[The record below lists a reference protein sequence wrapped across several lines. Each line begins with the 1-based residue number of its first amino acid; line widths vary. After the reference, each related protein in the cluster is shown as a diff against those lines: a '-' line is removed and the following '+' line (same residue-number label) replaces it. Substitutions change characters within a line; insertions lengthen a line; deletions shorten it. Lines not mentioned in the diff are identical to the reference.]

1 MPDVLLIQPPIQDFY
16 LTAKRTMPYGLAS
29 IAASLRKAGV
39 SVEILD
45 ALATPKN
52 RIVIRPESMCYLDP
66 YFGRA
71 DVSPFG
77 LFHNFRHFGYSLE
90 HIANQARQ
98 SGASLI
104 GISSLFSA
112 YSAMA
117 LETAA
122 AVKQACPDATVVLG
136 GHHPTALPELVMQ
149 HPAVDFVL
157 RGDGEIG
164 LPMLAKALQRNL
176 PIENIPG
183 LVRRCGNGRLS
194 VRPPGL
200 AETLD
205 LLPLPAMDLIHWSYY
220 QRKGMAAVALSA
232 GRGCPMKCSYC
243 AVNANTYH
251 GFRLRGVEHIV
262 AELASVNE
270 RNTIGF
276 VDFEDEHVC
285 ADRRWFL
292 RLLSAIQDRFGHKPF
307 ELRAMNGLFAPA
319 LTTEVIERM
328 QQTGFKTLNLALITT
343 CPAQL
348 KRFHRPDI
356 TSELDR
362 VLSDAIRY
370 GLNSVV
376 YIIVAGPGQNA
387 GDAVDD
393 LVYLAQRP
401 VLAGV
406 SIFYPSPGS
415 DDYRW
420 CRNRHLLPN
429 ELELLRATALPLEHT
444 TSRLEA
450 VTLLRLG
457 RILNFMKSLID
468 RGERLPVPAGVPKKV
483 PVQPG
488 SRPAL
493 GRILLAGF
501 LKDGL
506 IRGAEPDG
514 TLYVHRVER
523 KVCALFLERLRG
535 VRIKGALPGTRPAA
549 QCH

>member
-16 LTAKRTMPYGLAS
+16 LTAKRTLPYGLTS
-29 IAASLRKAGV
+29 VAASLRKAGF

-45 ALATPKN
+45 ALATRKN
-52 RIVIRPESMCYLDP
+52 RIIGRPESMRYLDP
-66 YFGRA
+66 YFGRI

-77 LFHNFRHFGYSLE
+77 LFHYFKHFGYSLE
-90 HIANQARQ
+90 HIANRARQ

-122 AVKQACPDATVVLG
+122 AVKQACADVTVVMG

-164 LPMLAKALQRNL
+164 MPMLAEALQRNR

-183 LVRRCGNGRLS
+183 LVRRCDNGRVS
-194 VRPPGL
+194 VKPPVV
-200 AETLD
+200 AEALD
-205 LLPLPAMDLIHWSYY
+205 LLPLPAMDLIRRPFYR
-220 QRKGMAAVALSA
+220 RKGMAAVALSA

-243 AVNANTYH
+243 AVNATTYH
-251 GFRLRGVEHIV
+251 GFRLRSVERIV
-262 AELASVNE
+262 AELASVDE
-270 RNTIGF
+270 RNAIGF
-276 VDFEDEHVC
+276 VDFEDEHLC
-285 ADRRWFL
+285 ADRRWFI
-292 RLLSAIQDRFGHKPF
+292 RLLSALRDRFGHRPF

-319 LTTEVIERM
+319 LSTEVIACM
-328 QQTGFKTLNLALITT
+328 HLTGFKTLNLALITT

-348 KRFHRPDI
+348 KRFRRPDI

-362 VLSDAIRY
+362 VLFDASRY

-376 YIIVAGPGQNA
+376 YIIAAGPGQNA
-387 GDAVDD
+387 VDTVDD
-393 LVYLAQRP
+393 LIYLAQRP

-420 CRNRHLLPN
+420 CRDRHLLPN
-429 ELELLRATALPLEHT
+429 ELDLLRATAFPLEHT

-457 RILNFMKSLID
+457 RILNFMKLLID
-468 RGERLPVPAGVPKKV
+468 RGARLPGPAGVPQKV
-483 PVQPG
+483 PVQPEF
-488 SRPAL
+488 RPAL
-493 GRILLAGF
+493 GRVLLAGF

-523 KVCALFLERLRG
+523 KLCALFLERLRG
-535 VRIKGALPGTRPAA
+535 VRLKGALPG
-549 QCH
+549 